1 MSLFVRVVCICI
13 VCMPFHT
20 LYAFSFSHT
29 RYFHFLLTHL
39 LSQISDPSSLSM
51 ITIPYTQLYPT
62 TTTDLIT
69 CITWMPHG
77 RSWKILNRDLFSTYA
92 LPRYFGHTNHASF
105 VRVVNAWGF
114 RRIVTGPDRDS
125 YYHEL
130 FLRGKSNLY
139 TQMKRLP
146 NSQKKTPVNKED
158 KCPDFYE
165 LCKTSPLPE
174 NVWQYRPQSMNNGS
188 AFSSGGHVG
197 DRMMMGG
204 GPAGPQG
211 FGGGDHH
218 PYGGHHHMS
227 GGMGMGMAHHM
238 MIGGHHHHPRH
249 GGMGMG
255 MHPHHGG
262 RMMGSGMNM
271 GGGGGVGSPGGS
283 EAAAAMVGM
292 HHQQHRSPSQAT
304 AAAAAEGLPK
314 ESPSEEEGGGGTSST
329 TGGDKSSTTNNKL
342 TTTEQLLEALRKQQ
356 DENASNASK
365 IEKLANQ
372 NQLLQ
377 ELLLKTREAAK
388 KAGITDLP

>member
-1 MSLFVRVVCICI
+1 
-13 VCMPFHT
+13 
-20 LYAFSFSHT
+20 
-29 RYFHFLLTHL
+29 
-39 LSQISDPSSLSM
+39 
-51 ITIPYTQLYPT
+51 
-62 TTTDLIT
+62 
-69 CITWMPHG
+69 MPHG

-114 RRIVTGPDRDS
+114 RRIITGPDRDS

-130 FLRGKSNLY
+130 FLRGKPNLY

-174 NVWQYRPQSMNNGS
+174 NTWQYRPQSMNNGS
-188 AFSSGGHVG
+188 AFSTGGHVG

-204 GPAGPQG
+204 GPGPQG
-211 FGGGDHH
+211 FGGDHH
-218 PYGGHHHMS
+218 RPGHYGGGGGMSHHHMS

-238 MIGGHHHHPRH
+238 MIGGHHHPHH

-262 RMMGSGMNM
+262 GGGRMMGGGMNM
-271 GGGGGVGSPGGS
+271 GGGGGGGVGSPGGS

-292 HHQQHRSPSQAT
+292 HHQQHRPPSQAT

-314 ESPSEEEGGGGTSST
+314 EESPSEEEGG
-329 TGGDKSSTTNNKL
+329 TTNEL
-342 TTTEQLLEALRKQQ
+342 TTTQQLLEALRKQQ